1 MHSREVL
8 IKLRDP
14 AHSTYYDLKQQLNQ
28 GDHSMLITNKN
39 TSSI

>member
-1 MHSREVL
+1 MHSRQVL

-14 AHSTYYDLKQQLNQ
+14 VHSTYYDLKQQLNQ
-28 GDHSMLITNKN
+28 GDHSMLIKN